1 MSQFNTDRAAALRY
15 DGGQGAPVV
24 VAAGSGYVA
33 QKIVEVAQEKD
44 VPIYEDNSLATLLS
58 QLKCGVEIPPEL
70 FQAVVNIYVY
80 FLNFNENKIREA
92 QERAALE
99 KAKQTPEIEPEQ
111 TEEV

>member
-1 MSQFNTDRAAALRY
+1 MSQYNNTTDRAAALRY

-92 QERAALE
+92 QE
-99 KAKQTPEIEPEQ
+99 KAKPKIEPEQ
-111 TEEV
+111 TEGVGTNE